1 MSELSSVPAAAA
13 PRPLMVLQRSVV
25 AHLAEN
31 PALAQGRR
39 LLFVDPGLLDE
50 AATRGLRGLEF
61 RGVHSGPDFQA
72 RAATEAFTLATLL
85 DLRLT
90 AERQRLWP
98 GALVQGWDVGLFF
111 LALQRLVVARQLGER
126 IAATFSDQHLG
137 VLRPSVAQQMYF
149 DSCLVTDLVV
159 AQAPERLSVIGAYDQ
174 VRWARAD
181 AYATVFDG
189 PALKQAMAGGLVS
202 LVSHVPTCFYDRP
215 WLAEEV
221 SRSHHYSL
229 DLPSPLW
236 DVPLHRGA
244 LPMRTPDS
252 APPAALALARRYAE
266 RARAVMAE
274 LLAPL
279 MPQPQARQLQLD
291 AWAERCLWQALNY
304 QALRE
309 GLAGFKPQ
317 FLVADQ
323 DTGLNGPLFS
333 VAEELGAAITVSP
346 HSGYP
351 SMAVP
356 HGRRVT
362 VAERGGYGTHARTV
376 LGQAVAMRPVKLQ
389 PGPAR
394 RQPQR
399 VQRLCLMLNA
409 MQTEGLSYVD
419 APSLAAFYKPLLAF
433 CQARGVELVLRA
445 KPGAPALN
453 VLAWLLRTN
462 ANDLVGNARKPLH
475 ELALESELCVAFGE
489 PTTGVAPFLD
499 AGSLVLQVGPQHWP
513 TDYLVSLPLIHD
525 GVIPMLDMDAGLQRV
540 QQLVDNVQAFQDAC
554 RLQSAAYDRRASQAH
569 EHLF

>member
-1 MSELSSVPAAAA
+1 MSEVPTPAAPAT
-13 PRPLMVLQRSVV
+13 PEPWLVLQRSDV
-25 AHLAEN
+25 AHLGDHPE
-31 PALAQGRR
+31 LVVGRR
-39 LLFVDPGLLDE
+39 LMFVDPGLLDE

-72 RAATEAFTLATLL
+72 RAATEAFTLATLV

-98 GALVQGWDVGLFF
+98 DALVQGWDVGLFF

-126 IAATFSDQHLG
+126 VAATFSEPRLG

-149 DSCLVTDLVV
+149 DSGLVADLVV
-159 AQAPERLSVIGAYDQ
+159 AQDPQRFYVAGGYDQ
-174 VRWARAD
+174 VRWARPD

-189 PALKQAMAGGLVS
+189 PGLKQAMAGGLVS

-221 SRSHHYSL
+221 SRVHRYTL

-236 DVPLHRGA
+236 DVPLHRSA
-244 LPMRTPDS
+244 TPLRTPDS
-252 APPAALALARRYAE
+252 APPEALALARRYAE
-266 RARAVMAE
+266 RARVVFNE
-274 LLAPL
+274 LLGPL
-279 MPQPQARQLQLD
+279 MPQRQSRELQLQ
-291 AWAERCLWQALNY
+291 AWADRCTWQALNY

-309 GLAGFKPQ
+309 GLAGLKPN
-317 FLVADQ
+317 FLLSDQ
-323 DTGLNGPLFS
+323 DVGLNGPLFS
-333 VAEELGAAITVSP
+333 VADELGAAITVSP

-351 SMAVP
+351 CMAVP

-362 VAERGGYGTHARTV
+362 VVERAGYGTQARTV

-394 RQPQR
+394 RQPQQ
-399 VQRLCLMLNA
+399 VKRLCLMLNA

-433 CQARGVELVLRA
+433 CQARGVELLLRA

-453 VLAWLLRTN
+453 VLAWLLRTG
-462 ANDLVGNARKPLH
+462 AEDLVHNARKPLH
-475 ELALESELCVAFGE
+475 ELAVEAELCVAFGE
-489 PTTGVAPFLD
+489 PTTGVAAFLD

-525 GVIPMLDMDAGLQRV
+525 GVIPMLPMVEGLQRV
-540 QQLVDNVQAFQDAC
+540 QQLIDDPAAFREAC
-554 RLQSAAYDRRASQAH
+554 QQQSAAFDQRTAQAQAH
-569 EHLF
+569 LF